1 MRTITAMDLRRRLGE
16 TLDRAA
22 AGERIVI
29 ERDRRPLAVLVPY
42 SEAASSGES
51 EQERLARID
60 AAFDR
65 LEAFRKRMSQK
76 YPDAMDAAAAV
87 RWDRD
92 HGHSV
97 DRD

>member
-16 TLDRAA
+16 TLDQAA

-42 SEAASSGES
+42 SQAVLADES
-51 EQERLARID
+51 DQERLARID

-65 LEAFRKRMSQK
+65 LEAFAGRMREK
-76 YPDAMDAAAAV
+76 YPDGPDAATAI
-87 RWDRD
+87 REDRD

>member
-16 TLDRAA
+16 TLDQAA

-42 SEAASSGES
+42 SQAVLADES
-51 EQERLARID
+51 DQERLARID

-65 LEAFRKRMSQK
+65 LEAFAGRMREK
-76 YPDAMDAAAAV
+76 YPDGPDAAAAI
-87 RWDRD
+87 REDRD